1 MRERLA
7 SLGGGPAVTL
17 DHTYYAQWPIYTEE
31 EVETV
36 SALIRSSGLS
46 SAHYDPDGP
55 IAQLE
60 QAIAQQWGVQYVL
73 THHSGTAALHAALF
87 GVGVAPGI

>member
-7 SLGGGPAVTL
+7 ILGGSPAITL

-46 SAHYDPDGP
+46 SAHYDPTGP

-60 QAIAQQWGVQYVL
+60 ASHRPTVGACATRWP
-73 THHSGTAALHAALF
+73 TTAE
-87 GVGVAPGI
+87 PQP